1 MFGKSKKRG
10 ALIKELVEQRLE
22 SRGVNSIDSRLK
34 VKSLGMLAVM
44 SMPEATMVVIL
55 EGVVK
60 AQSRGIPLGQ
70 ELIRVEQQRA
80 RQGHDS
86 SAFARIIEKA
96 KGSDPAEAMV
106 DYLYYRNQLEASAE
120 GQLSWDEVAGMIRT
134 AYMEIRSW

>member
-96 KGSDPAEAMV
+96 KLKNIQDQYGHILNLIQV
-106 DYLYYRNQLEASAE
+106 ILITQQKNLLNY
-120 GQLSWDEVAGMIRT
+120 
-134 AYMEIRSW
+134 